1 MYYVVGDSKS
11 NITKQINNG
20 HSKFMKRGFAFP
32 RFSFEGK
39 STTILSKAKVRI
51 YIVEF

>member
-20 HSKFMKRGFAFP
+20 HSKSMKRGFAFP

-39 STTILSKAKVRI
+39 KHSSIEQDKGKDLHR
-51 YIVEF
+51 

>member
-1 MYYVVGDSKS
+1 VILSQTFYL
-11 NITKQINNG
+11 KQINNG

-39 STTILSKAKVRI
+39 KHSNIEQDKGKDLHR
-51 YIVEF
+51 